1 MPNITGFVNI
11 VEKIKTSLDNN
22 KERDLILYAFNAT
35 GKTRLSYEFNITSE
49 DEERIETLCY
59 NSIVEDYFI
68 WNNDTKTMTIDKN
81 SWMFNFILD
90 EGLENEIIENY
101 SLFVD
106 TKLEPNL
113 DFSNG
118 LVKFKKATGDDEAQD
133 VIKIS
138 KGEETLFKW
147 TVFYSVLKHALEILN
162 DKEEDRSTDIFNKLK
177 YIIIDDPVSS
187 LDDFRI
193 YTLSTQLLQIIEYVH
208 EKQLHIPFL
217 ILTHHVLFYN
227 IIVNTMKNRKEK
239 FISYLLLK
247 SDEDIE
253 LQELKNKEPITYHL
267 EMLKNISKALKS
279 NQLQKSHFN
288 IFRSILEKL
297 SVFLGYN
304 NWQDLF
310 KNYSSKK
317 KFEKL
322 INMNSHER
330 YAELETKYLTQE
342 QINAFTDGFY
352 YFKENYKFNI

>member
-11 VEKIKTSLDNN
+11 VKKIKTSLDNN

-35 GKTRLSYEFNITSE
+35 GKTRLSYKFNITSE

-68 WNNDTKTMTIDKN
+68 WNNDAKTMTIDKN

-113 DFSNG
+113 EFSNG
-118 LVKFKKATGDDEAQD
+118 LVQFKKVTGDDDAQD

-267 EMLKNISKALKS
+267 ELLKNISKALKS

-310 KNYSSKK
+310 KNYFNKK

-330 YAELETKYLTQE
+330 YSELETKYLTQE
-342 QINAFTDGFY
+342 QINAFTEGFN